1 MSSSQS
7 VAEFGPR
14 TIAGSLQ
21 CTPSVLSTSASDFFG
36 RHENHMRYVFPSL
49 STATSKQVP
58 SFPPRTGLPPDF
70 TQPALVSPRA
80 TASCASA
87 CSLTDPPI
95 SIRQTTQL
103 TRPLAV
109 INPPGNL

>member
-1 MSSSQS
+1 MTATFSHCASGERTGFSPVLVQPLPSALRACPIHECSRACPVYHISYPSPRLITTGRLMSSSQS

-49 STATSKQVP
+49 STVTSKQV
-58 SFPPRTGLPPDF
+58 
-70 TQPALVSPRA
+70 
-80 TASCASA
+80 
-87 CSLTDPPI
+87 
-95 SIRQTTQL
+95 
-103 TRPLAV
+103 
-109 INPPGNL
+109 